1 MHYDWSEPE
10 MPMYSFLK
18 YDPAMMSTH
27 SMPCTGGD
35 CMGYSMDYSMPCT
48 GGDCMGYS
56 MDYSMSCSGGDCM
69 GYSMDYSMPCTGG
82 DCMGSM
88 DMHYDWYTPDYA
100 WSEPEMPMYST
111 SFLKYHHA
119 LDAMWSDAYT
129 GHNALYDDMSSGPCQ
144 GPACHGMDRYGMDT
158 GYNTHSHALYDH
170 MSSGPCQGPA
180 CHGMHP
186 CQGPACDGMHSF
198 AMDNYSAPMYSAPCQ
213 GPACHGTV
221 KKLWRDA
228 MYNSPVFPS
237 MSFDSPMSAPCQGPA
252 CDGMH
257 SFLH

>member
-1 MHYDWSEPE
+1 MGGRKPAMGGRKPAMGAPKPAMEYSFLKYDPAMMSTHSMPCTGDDCLGYSMDYSMPCTGGDCMGYSMDMHYDWSEPEYSMDMHYDWSEPE

-48 GGDCMGYS
+48 GGY
-56 MDYSMSCSGGDCM
+56 CM

-129 GHNALYDDMSSGPCQ
+129 GHNALYDDMSSPCQ
-144 GPACHGMDRYGMDT
+144 GSACHGMW
-158 GYNTHSHALYDH
+158 
-170 MSSGPCQGPA
+170 
-180 CHGMHP
+180 
-186 CQGPACDGMHSF
+186 SF
-198 AMDNYSAPMYSAPCQ
+198 
-213 GPACHGTV
+213 
-221 KKLWRDA
+221 
-228 MYNSPVFPS
+228 
-237 MSFDSPMSAPCQGPA
+237 
-252 CDGMH
+252 
-257 SFLH
+257 